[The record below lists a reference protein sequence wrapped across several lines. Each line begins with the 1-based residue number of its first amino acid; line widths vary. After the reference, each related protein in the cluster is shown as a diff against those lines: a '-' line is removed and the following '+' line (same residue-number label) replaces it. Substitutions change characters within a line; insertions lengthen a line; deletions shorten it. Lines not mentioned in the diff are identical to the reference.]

1 MCVCARGSVHTCID
15 VSVQSLKKK
24 RKSSVS
30 LFRRLLFVCESEHRA
45 AHVGKGGIQG
55 LCKWVCIQYMCVIMG
70 MRWYKCGVCI
80 TCMSVCVRV
89 CAWEC
94 VCVWPSYATHYIT
107 NLCKPPQEEKQ
118 SETLRLRPQRHQR
131 GRGTCDRACQPASL
145 PDKLY
150 SHKLLSLRPYFT
162 LGLLCAMTCT
172 RISMLSSNHSN
183 ASLTSLT
190 FCFVVN
196 PHSCSNH

>member
-15 VSVQSLKKK
+15 VSVQSLKRK

-89 CAWEC
+89 CA
-94 VCVWPSYATHYIT
+94 
-107 NLCKPPQEEKQ
+107 
-118 SETLRLRPQRHQR
+118 
-131 GRGTCDRACQPASL
+131 
-145 PDKLY
+145 
-150 SHKLLSLRPYFT
+150 
-162 LGLLCAMTCT
+162 
-172 RISMLSSNHSN
+172 
-183 ASLTSLT
+183 
-190 FCFVVN
+190 
-196 PHSCSNH
+196 